1 MVILT
6 DTEHTVDA
14 TAKTITLAAPYD
26 ALSLGQILKIYN
38 LTTGSVIYD
47 VERTDGT
54 ISLASDVITY
64 AYADASMANADEM
77 MIEVDVGTAP
87 TGTSSDP
94 IYTASGIGASTVGD
108 GRQIVPTPGT
118 AVALAA
124 STPIKSVTI
133 IAELDNTN
141 PVVVGGSTVVAASAT
156 RRGVPLN
163 AGGSFTIDA
172 DNLIEVF
179 VDAVTADEGVT
190 YTYLA

>member
-6 DTEHTVDA
+6 DAEHTVDA

-64 AYADASMANADEM
+64 AYADASMADADKM
-77 MIEVDVGTAP
+77 LIEVDVGTSP
-87 TGTSSDP
+87 IGTASDP
-94 IYTASGIGASTVGD
+94 LYVATGVGASTVGD
-108 GRQIVPTPGT
+108 GRKEVATPGT

-124 STPIKSVTI
+124 STSVKSVTI
-133 IAELDNTN
+133 TAELDNTN
-141 PVVVGGSTVVAASAT
+141 PVVVGGSTVVAALAT
-156 RRGVPLN
+156 RRGTPLS
-163 AGGSFTIDA
+163 AGGSLTIET
-172 DNLIEVF
+172 DNLAEVF
-179 VDAVTADEGVT
+179 VDAVTATEGVT